1 MGKAFTDEERET
13 RVAEDIW
20 LNYFNQYLYEHGTI
34 TEKEYN
40 RMTEKIAART
50 AKRSPERDAR

>member
-1 MGKAFTDEERET
+1 MGKAFTDEEREK
-13 RVAEDIW
+13 RMAEDIW

-50 AKRSPERDAR
+50 AKRSPERDSR

>member
-1 MGKAFTDEERET
+1 MGKVLTNEEREK
-13 RVAEDIW
+13 RMAEDIW

-50 AKRSPERDAR
+50 AKRSPERDIR

>member
-13 RVAEDIW
+13 RMAEDIW

-50 AKRSPERDAR
+50 AKRSPERGGR